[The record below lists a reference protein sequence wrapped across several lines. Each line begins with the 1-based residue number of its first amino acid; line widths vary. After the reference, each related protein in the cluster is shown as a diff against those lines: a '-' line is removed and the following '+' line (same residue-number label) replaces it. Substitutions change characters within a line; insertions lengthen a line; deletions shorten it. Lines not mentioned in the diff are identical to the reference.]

1 MYLYA
6 ATIFVSAF
14 LLFLVQPIIAKQI
27 LPWFGGAAAVWATCL
42 VFFQSVLLLGYAY
55 ADWTSRHLTPK
66 RQAWLH
72 IVLLGV
78 GLALL
83 PIIPDAAWK
92 PGGEG
97 DSGPT
102 LTILGLLTVTIGM
115 QYFLVSATSPLV
127 QAWFWRRFQSAVPY
141 RLFALSNFASLLA
154 LLSYPVVIEP
164 FLTLR
169 GQSISWSFGFV
180 VFAVLCAATA
190 LASARSNTGNATGPA
205 VAATDSAGDKAP
217 TMATRVLWIALSATG
232 SCMLLAVT
240 NHLTQNIAAVPF
252 LWVVPLSLYLITFIL
267 CFDHPR
273 WYQRTVFLVLTA
285 VLVPVMAWY
294 SDSLNLWIAAPLYTV
309 GLFIVCMF
317 CHGELYLLRPGP
329 RHLTTFYLM
338 LSIGGALGSLL
349 VGIGAPNL
357 LEGYYELKI
366 VLVVCAMLFLW
377 RALDIKRWVAGVAAA
392 ITATTVGISLYN
404 VNYYLSDTRVIMR
417 NFYGVVRT
425 EDFPKPAPFRAMYHG
440 AIQHGGQLTDPEHR
454 QVPITYFGPT
464 SGYGR
469 VFASLPDAPRRVG
482 VVGLGAGVI
491 AVYGRDG
498 DVFRYYEIDPQV
510 AAVATQ
516 EFTFLNDSKAK
527 SEIILGDGRLSLE
540 REPDQKYDLLALDA
554 FSGDSVPMHLLTREA
569 MQTYIRHLK
578 PDGVIVFQATNRF
591 VDIAPVIARHAEEFG
606 FKAVIVSDWPES
618 TYKKPIDYWLSDTDQ
633 IIFTRNEALLNSE
646 KIKSAAQPIKP
657 RSDITRWSD
666 DFYNLFQILKKQ

>member
-83 PIIPDAAWK
+83 PIIPDTAWK

-102 LTILGLLTVTIGM
+102 LTILGLLTATIGM

-190 LASARSNTGNATGPA
+190 LVSARSNTGNATGPA
-205 VAATDSAGDKAP
+205 VAAIDSAGDKAP

-294 SDSLNLWIAAPLYTV
+294 SDSLNLWIAAPLYTL
-309 GLFIVCMF
+309 GLFIICMF

-338 LSIGGALGSLL
+338 LSIGGALGALL

-366 VLVVCAMLFLW
+366 VLVVCALLFLW
-377 RALDIKRWVAGVAAA
+377 RALDVRRWVAGVAAA

-425 EDFPKPAPFRAMYHG
+425 EDFPRPAPFRAMYHG
-440 AIQHGGQLTDPEHR
+440 GIQHGGQLTDPEYR
-454 QVPITYFGPT
+454 QIPITYFGPT

-469 VFASLPDAPRRVG
+469 VFASLPDTPRRVG

-491 AVYGRDG
+491 AVYGRQG

-516 EFTFLNDSKAK
+516 EFTFLKDSKAK
-527 SEIILGDGRLSLE
+527 SEVILGDGRLSLE

-569 MQTYIRHLK
+569 TKTYIRHLK

-606 FKAVIVSDWPES
+606 FKAVMVSDWPES
-618 TYKKPIDYWLSDTDQ
+618 TYKKAIDYWLSDTDQ

-646 KIKSAAQPIKP
+646 KIKSVAQPIKT
-657 RSDITRWSD
+657 RSDITRWTD
-666 DFYNLFQILKKQ
+666 DFYNLFQILKRQ

>member
-27 LPWFGGAAAVWATCL
+27 LPWFGGAASVWATCL

-83 PIIPDAAWK
+83 PIIPDVSWK

-97 DSGPT
+97 DTGPT
-102 LTILGLLTVTIGM
+102 LTILGLLTATIGM

-169 GQSISWSFGFV
+169 GQSVSWSFGFA
-180 VFAVLCAATA
+180 VFALLCAATA
-190 LASARSNTGNATGPA
+190 LASARGNVAAATGPA
-205 VAATDSAGDKAP
+205 AAPAGEVEDRAP
-217 TMATRVLWIALSATG
+217 ALSTRVLWIALSATG

-273 WYQRTVFLVLTA
+273 WYQRTVFLALTA
-285 VLVPVMAWY
+285 VLVPLMTWY
-294 SDSLNLWIAAPLYTV
+294 SDSLNLWLAAPLYTV
-309 GLFIVCMF
+309 GLFIICMF

-338 LSIGGALGSLL
+338 LSIGGALGALL

-366 VLVVCAMLFLW
+366 VLVVCALLFLW
-377 RALDIKRWVAGVAAA
+377 RALDIRRWVAGVAVA
-392 ITATTVGISLYN
+392 ITAATVGISVYN
-404 VNYYLSDTRVIMR
+404 VNYYLADTRVIMR

-425 EDFPKPAPFRAMYHG
+425 EDFPRPAPFRAMYHG
-440 AIQHGGQLTDPEHR
+440 GIQHGGQLTDPEYR
-454 QVPITYFGPT
+454 QIPITYFGPT

-469 VFASLPDAPRRVG
+469 VFASLPDTPRRVG

-491 AVYGRDG
+491 AVYGREG

-516 EFTFLNDSKAK
+516 EFTFLNDSRAK

-540 REPDQKYDLLALDA
+540 REPDQKYDVLALDA

-606 FKAVIVSDWPES
+606 FKAVMVSDWPES
-618 TYKKPIDYWLSDTDQ
+618 TYKKAIDYWLSDTDQ

-646 KIKSAAQPIKP
+646 KIKSVAQPIRS

-666 DFYNLFQILKKQ
+666 DFYNLFQILKK